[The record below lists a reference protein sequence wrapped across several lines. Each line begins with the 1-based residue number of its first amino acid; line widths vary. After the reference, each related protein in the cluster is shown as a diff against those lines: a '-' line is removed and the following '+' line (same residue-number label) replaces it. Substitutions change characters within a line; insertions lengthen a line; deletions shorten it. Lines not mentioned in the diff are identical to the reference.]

1 MRSVCFAEYNL
12 GNSDVIKTLSF
23 SDENQHV
30 YRKLQRKE
38 AVSITR
44 VSITH
49 WTENTALP
57 PGFLLTPGQ
66 GSLMPPLSPSHP
78 QRGQPRVGVL
88 QWLFPP
94 CFGLLLYPQVLGG
107 LADTVVTEIKI
118 ILGAGANSPRIR
130 KVQKARSLKEHS
142 GCCFLVGGKRQISSN

>member
-1 MRSVCFAEYNL
+1 M
-12 GNSDVIKTLSF
+12 
-23 SDENQHV
+23 
-30 YRKLQRKE
+30 
-38 AVSITR
+38 SITR

-94 CFGLLLYPQVLGG
+94 CFGLLLYPQVLRG

-118 ILGAGANSPRIR
+118 ILGAGANSPRIL

-142 GCCFLVGGKRQISSN
+142 GCCFLVGGKGKYQVIKLTFSHSFFSVILYFE